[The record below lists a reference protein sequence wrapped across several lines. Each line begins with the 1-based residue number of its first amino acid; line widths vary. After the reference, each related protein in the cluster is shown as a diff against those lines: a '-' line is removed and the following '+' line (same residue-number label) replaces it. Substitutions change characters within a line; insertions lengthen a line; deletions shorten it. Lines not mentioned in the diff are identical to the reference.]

1 MSHRSPMTSIYL
13 SPRGANSL
21 AGDHANDSGSV
32 MNYRCLLRASI
43 SSSDRWIS
51 RLHRPPRNQRE
62 AVARNI
68 LEPMPENL
76 SKQPENAPGPWYVDT
91 SCALCRMCL
100 EEAPNL
106 ITYNRDETGVHFFK
120 EPETPEEID
129 AAQRA
134 MEVCPT
140 LAIGNDG

>member
-1 MSHRSPMTSIYL
+1 
-13 SPRGANSL
+13 
-21 AGDHANDSGSV
+21 
-32 MNYRCLLRASI
+32 
-43 SSSDRWIS
+43 
-51 RLHRPPRNQRE
+51 
-62 AVARNI
+62 
-68 LEPMPENL
+68 
-76 SKQPENAPGPWYVDT
+76 
-91 SCALCRMCL
+91 MCL

-106 ITYNRDETGVHFFK
+106 ITYTRDESAVHFFK